1 MHIQANK
8 ATLSTVLKRVLPYV
22 ERKST
27 IPILTNLLIVAEGDR
42 ATVTATDLDVSLIV
56 ELGCKVMAPG
66 SVAVPA
72 RKLSDTLAKLKTLDA
87 AEVELRA
94 DEGHWVALN
103 CGSLS
108 VKLPGMNATNFPA
121 LRKWPADKPQA
132 DIRGDTLAGLIHRTQ
147 YAISDEES
155 RYTLNGAL
163 LTFDAE
169 RVRMVAT
176 DGHQLSLAEHAGQW
190 SVLRLLIPSAGIDRL
205 SNLAAS
211 EGARSI
217 VMTHDDSRVYARGDG
232 WTFQGRLLS
241 GQFPNWEMV
250 MPKAN
255 GRRVTV
261 SGKALA
267 ATVAR
272 VAAFA
277 DERSQATRWE
287 MIGGQGLR
295 VSAESTEEGKASE
308 MLAVSCEDDVTVG
321 LSAKYVMNVLSAL
334 AKDQD
339 VTLAIKDA
347 QGAVVWLP
355 IETNGWKWEIVLMPL
370 RM

>member
-1 MHIQANK
+1 MHIKANK
-8 ATLSTVLKRVLPYV
+8 AALSAVLKRVLPYV

-27 IPILTNLLIVAEGDR
+27 IPILTNLLITAAEDR
-42 ATVTATDLDVSLIV
+42 ATVTATGLGVSLIV

-94 DEGHWVALN
+94 DEGHWVTLS
-103 CGSLS
+103 CGPLS
-108 VKLPGMNATNFPA
+108 VKLPGMDASRYPA
-121 LRKWPADKPQA
+121 LAKWPEGKPQA
-132 DIRGDTLAGLIHRTQ
+132 DISGSVLEGLIHRTR
-147 YAISDEES
+147 YAIINKES

-190 SVLRLLIPSAGIDRL
+190 SVMRLLIPSAGIDRL
-205 SNLAAS
+205 SDLAAS

-217 VMTHDDSRVYARGDG
+217 VITHDESRMYAKGDG
-232 WTFQGRLLS
+232 WTLQGRLL
-241 GQFPNWEMV
+241 GGPFPNWEMV

-255 GRRVTV
+255 GRRVTI

-272 VAAFA
+272 VASFA

-287 MIGGQGLR
+287 LIGGQGLR
-295 VSAESTEEGKASE
+295 VSAESIETGKASE

-321 LSAKYVMNVLSAL
+321 LSAKYVMNVLGAL

-339 VTLAIKDA
+339 VTLAIRDA
-347 QGAVVWLP
+347 RGPVVWLP
-355 IETNGWKWEIVLMPL
+355 VEANGWKWESVLMPL
-370 RM
+370 RV